1 MVRMNKKWFKLSSV
15 LVIGAYLAACG
26 DAEEETADEDTELV
40 EEDEDVEETDDHD
53 HEEEH
58 DHDEEDDHDHEED
71 DDHDHDE
78 EDHDHGHGDEE
89 HEAPETV
96 EIEGIEH
103 HYHTGELIELT
114 AVLDEEVDYDHWHW
128 YIREDEADE
137 WETVPEQGS
146 EDFIYEAPE
155 ESFEIRAVLFG
166 DDHDAHAQSPAEEI
180 VIDNH

>member
-53 HEEEH
+53 
-58 DHDEEDDHDHEED
+58 EED
-71 DDHDHDE
+71 
-78 EDHDHGHGDEE
+78 

-96 EIEGIEH
+96 EIEGIEY